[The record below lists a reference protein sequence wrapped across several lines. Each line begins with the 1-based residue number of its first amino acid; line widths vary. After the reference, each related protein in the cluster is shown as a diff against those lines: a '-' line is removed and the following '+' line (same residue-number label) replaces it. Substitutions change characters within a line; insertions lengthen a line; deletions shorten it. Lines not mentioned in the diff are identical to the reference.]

1 MKILSKRQV
10 LLLHSALI
18 EEFGGTDGVREEGLL
33 ESALASP
40 FQTFGGEAVYPSLQ
54 AKASQLGYSLV
65 CNHPFLDGNKRIG
78 VHIMLVFLA
87 VNGIHLHYEQSELIE
102 LILSIASGKTD
113 RQELLQWIFEHQ

>member
-1 MKILSKRQV
+1 MKLLSKRQV

-65 CNHPFLDGNKRIG
+65 CNHPFLDGTRESAFISCWCFWPSMESTSTMNNR
-78 VHIMLVFLA
+78 
-87 VNGIHLHYEQSELIE
+87 S
-102 LILSIASGKTD
+102 
-113 RQELLQWIFEHQ
+113 